1 MSAAKITRPVR
12 PEEHFAT
19 KADIADLRTDI
30 ANSERRLEL
39 KIADSEKRLELK
51 IAALKTDMTHLEKRL
66 EVKIA
71 DSERRLEV
79 KIEQLRGEMHSN
91 TNRIILWFVG
101 VLFASQA
108 LLFTAIASV
117 KWF

>member
-1 MSAAKITRPVR
+1 MPAVKTARPVR

-19 KADIADLRTDI
+19 KADIADLRTEI
-30 ANSERRLEL
+30 ANSEKRLEL
-39 KIADSEKRLELK
+39 KITDSEKRLELK
-51 IAALKTDMTHLEKRL
+51 IAALRTDMTHLEK
-66 EVKIA
+66 
-71 DSERRLEV
+71 RLEV

>member
-1 MSAAKITRPVR
+1 MSAAKIARSVR

-19 KADIADLRTDI
+19 KADIAGLRT
-30 ANSERRLEL
+30 E
-39 KIADSEKRLELK
+39 IADSEKRLELK
-51 IAALKTDMTHLEKRL
+51 IAALRTDMTHLEK
-66 EVKIA
+66 
-71 DSERRLEV
+71 RLEV